1 MSSSLGRYASAF
13 KSGDTHSQFQAWN
26 ALTTEIESMQAKL
39 GTSDLQFIDSSASNP
54 LTVPAPVAAAFS
66 VIGVDG
72 KFIVFVN
79 NPQTIQPASV
89 ALARALVRAGYNAHT
104 SLIQHNLQSA
114 TTLNFDQSSDLKDY
128 GTSPQLMW
136 TDQDPNVT
144 RFFRL
149 RSSYDGKTWNEWQ
162 FFSSAAQCGPIGVW
176 SGLLRTAALTQVNA
190 AYTPT
195 TQPLTAAT
203 GVLANQA
210 TISIASFQVKYPS
223 SISPASGNL
232 VSYNSGTI
240 SGLLDATLY
249 YVYCL
254 DLKYVGGAQT
264 YFATTDNPTV
274 TGDEAT
280 VYLGTV
286 TTPVHGGGGTGGG
299 GGGSGPCF
307 TGNTLILVE
316 RSGVVRAAP
325 IAHLEAG
332 DQVLT
337 LAGWRRVRRIL
348 EHPDYAGLMYR
359 MPDRK
364 VTTNLSTRHEFVTPG
379 HRLWS
384 NRTWVRADEVF
395 EAIAPEIVE
404 SKTVFNLEVDGDGSD
419 ETQCYTLANGWVAH
433 NQIKR

>member
-26 ALTTEIESMQAKL
+26 ALTTEIESIQAKL

-104 SLIQHNLQSA
+104 SLIQHHLQSA

-190 AYTPT
+190 ANTPN
-195 TQPLTAAT
+195 TQPLTQHLTTTRIDVAT
-203 GVLANQA
+203 TTNTFGSAPNV
-210 TISIASFQVKYPS
+210 T
-223 SISPASGNL
+223 
-232 VSYNSGTI
+232 YNSGFVDPGSFGT
-240 SGLLDATLY
+240 Y
-249 YVYCL
+249 YIYCL
-254 DLKYVGGAQT
+254 DPQRQGGAVT
-264 YFATTDNPTV
+264 YLASTSNPQV
-274 TGDEAT
+274 TNDDAIVFFGKI
-280 VYLGTV
+280 V
-286 TTPVHGGGGTGGG
+286 TTGGGGGTGS
-299 GGGSGPCF
+299 GGGSGPCCVAEVLTPLMDGSELPQSQLRKSMVLRGVDGGPEPIVRIELVPCVPCF
-307 TGNTLILVE
+307 RYVGENGLILRGCSSQHSLQYDGGGFDPAFLVVSGHRVE
-316 RSGVVRAAP
+316 TEQGPTRVIREFIGHRTVYRL
-325 IAHLEAG
+325 H
-332 DQVLT
+332 
-337 LAGWRRVRRIL
+337 LAG
-348 EHPDYAGLMYR
+348 
-359 MPDRK
+359 
-364 VTTNLSTRHEFVTPG
+364 
-379 HRLWS
+379 
-384 NRTWVRADEVF
+384 RTKTYIAD
-395 EAIAPEIVE
+395 
-404 SKTVFNLEVDGDGSD
+404 G
-419 ETQCYTLANGWVAH
+419 YYAH
-433 NQIKR
+433 NVLK

>member
-1 MSSSLGRYASAF
+1 MSSALARYASAF
-13 KSGDTHSQFQAWN
+13 KSGDAHSQFQAWN
-26 ALTTEIESMQAKL
+26 ALTSEIESIQAKI
-39 GTSDLQFIDSSASNP
+39 GTSDIKFVDSPVSNP
-54 LTVPAPVAAAFS
+54 LTVSPPQLAAFS

-72 KFIVFVN
+72 KFIVFIN
-79 NPQTIQPASV
+79 NPQTIQPLSV
-89 ALARALVRAGYNAHT
+89 ALARSIARSGYNAQT

-114 TTLNFDQSSDLKDY
+114 TTLNFDQSSNFKDY

-149 RSSYDGKTWNEWQ
+149 RSSYDGKTWNERQ

-203 GVLANQA
+203 GVAANNA
-210 TISIASFQVKYPS
+210 SIGVAAFQVKYPS

-254 DLKYVGGAQT
+254 DTTYAGGAQI

-274 TGDEAT
+274 TGNEAT

-307 TGNTLILVE
+307 TGNTLIVVQ
-316 RSGVVRAAP
+316 RNGVVRAAA
-325 IAHLEAG
+325 ISFLEAR

-337 LAGWRRVRRIL
+337 LAGWRQVKRVL
-348 EHPDYAGLMYR
+348 EHPTYTGLMYR
-359 MPDRK
+359 MPDCN
-364 VTTNLSTRHEFVTPG
+364 VTKTMSTRHEFVTPA
-379 HRLWS
+379 HHIYS
-384 NRTWVRADEVF
+384 ERTWVRADEVF
-395 EAIAPEIVE
+395 SSCEKEIVE